1 MAFYFNVMLLAIVS
15 LTQEDILYVQ
25 YFIGLYLIDE
35 LHDKK
40 NKKWRFFSRQVQ
52 SSCERPITLTKPKV
66 ACDDD
71 NNDVDNDDND
81 THW

>member
-25 YFIGLYLIDE
+25 YFIGLYLIDK
-35 LHDKK
+35 LYDKK
-40 NKKWRFFSRQVQ
+40 IKSDNFFSRQVQ
-52 SSCERPITLTKPKV
+52 SSCERPITLARPKV

-71 NNDVDNDDND
+71 NNDVDDDDND
-81 THW
+81 TH